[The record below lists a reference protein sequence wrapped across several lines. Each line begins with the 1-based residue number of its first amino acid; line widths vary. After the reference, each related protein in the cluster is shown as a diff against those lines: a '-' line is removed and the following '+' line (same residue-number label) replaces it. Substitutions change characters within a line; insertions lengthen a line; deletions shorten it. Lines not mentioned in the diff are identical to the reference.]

1 MLQTRHQMKFLK
13 HTLPEN
19 RMFAVCKAICR
30 VPFHGHSAN
39 HLFDMCQEN
48 SLRQTYVCCVP
59 NQPTHGKLQ
68 HTVNIFRLT
77 WGDKKKRTAQRGT
90 RQRCLLC
97 RVPTVRLT
105 AKMPQLLRQ
114 AVARL
119 VRRVSKRTHGK
130 SIFLPCVLRVCRV
143 QTSWHTV
150 KI

>member
-1 MLQTRHQMKFLK
+1 MIKSLRETER
-13 HTLPEN
+13 LPCAKP
-19 RMFAVCKAICR
+19 FAVCRFTGTWQTIYLPCARKTAYGKRTAHGKHNVCR
-30 VPFHGHSAN
+30 
-39 HLFDMCQEN
+39 
-48 SLRQTYVCCVP
+48 VP
-59 NQPTHGKLQ
+59 NQPIHSKLQ

-105 AKMPQLLRQ
+105 GKMPQLLRQ

-119 VRRVSKRTHGK
+119 VRRVPKRTHGK
-130 SIFLPCVLRVCRV
+130 SIFLPCVLCVCRV
-143 QTSWHTV
+143 QTSWHTA